1 MAQRQS
7 DALARLGLLFET
19 RTIGEKLVNLVNS
32 VNSDGEIAGK
42 SRLLF
47 SLVFALGNGSVS
59 RMKFTDGS
67 EERRPPLSFLIQ
79 STRLL
84 AGVAR
89 FFRLLGCQMKPI
101 FGSLGLIER
110 TGPKRGALWLTSPC
124 VYNGLVATSVVS
136 KVL

>member
-67 EERRPPLSFLIQ
+67 EESRP
-79 STRLL
+79 TRLL

-124 VYNGLVATSVVS
+124 VYNGLVATSWRRRQ
-136 KVL
+136 